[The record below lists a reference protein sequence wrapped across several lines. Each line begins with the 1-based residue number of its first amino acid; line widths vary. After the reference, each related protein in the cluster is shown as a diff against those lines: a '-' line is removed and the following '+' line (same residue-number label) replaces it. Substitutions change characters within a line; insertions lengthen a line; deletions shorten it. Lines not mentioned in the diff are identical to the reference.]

1 MNRIRLGGA
10 LLLGAA
16 AFLGREALIWAFN
29 KTLDAASS
37 TVRGGIHFF
46 SLSWQNGA
54 AALLALCGLVLI
66 AWPRKKALVVSPEDD
81 LSGLWI
87 SAENII
93 RRVRSHR
100 STRWYARDRLEPSS
114 DIARDGAAL
123 LVTFEKAGFKVPV
136 FHGGYA
142 EQVAVGLEAYF
153 SSLVPLMRQQH
164 IAEAKNLAPGA
175 AQRAVSMAKT
185 FKPESEWFYPD
196 F

>member
-1 MNRIRLGGA
+1 MNRVRVGGA

-16 AFLGREALIWAFN
+16 AFFGRETVIWTFN

-37 TVRGGIHFF
+37 GVRGGFHFV

-54 AALLALCGLVLI
+54 AAVLALSGVILI
-66 AWPRKKALVVSPEDD
+66 AWPRKKVPVVSPEDE

-93 RRVRSHR
+93 QRVRNHR
-100 STRWYARDRLEPSS
+100 STRWYARDRLEPLS
-114 DIARDGAAL
+114 DIARDGIAL
-123 LVTFEKAGFKVPV
+123 LVSFEKAGFQVPV

-153 SSLVPLMRQQH
+153 SSLVPFMRQQH
-164 IAEAKNLAPGA
+164 ISEARALAPDA
-175 AQRAVSMAKT
+175 AQRAVSTANT
-185 FKPESEWFYPD
+185 FKPESEWFNPD